1 MIMATEVHVE
11 LSSVFQPICS
21 SPHFMIQLKKG
32 EATVQGLFLR
42 LSQKYGERMR
52 DLLFEKG
59 KESVIPGLMVLVNDQ
74 IHTGVALNQKDVP
87 LMEGDK
93 VSLLYFVS
101 GG

>member
-1 MIMATEVHVE
+1 MKIDVE
-11 LSSVFQPICS
+11 LSSVFHTACLLP
-21 SPHFMIQLKKG
+21 QLSIELKEG

-42 LSQKYGERMR
+42 LSQEYGETMR
-52 DLLFEKG
+52 NLFFEKG

>member
-1 MIMATEVHVE
+1 MNLKIDVE
-11 LSSVFQPICS
+11 LSSVFHTACPL
-21 SPHFMIQLKKG
+21 PQLSIELKEG

-42 LSQKYGERMR
+42 LSQEYGETMR

>member
-1 MIMATEVHVE
+1 LPQLSIE
-11 LSSVFQPICS
+11 L
-21 SPHFMIQLKKG
+21 KEG

-42 LSQKYGERMR
+42 LSQEYGETMR
-52 DLLFEKG
+52 NLFFEKG